1 MFRPKPLPLYFVICS
16 APLLL
21 LTGINYWNGIKTGD
35 AAVGADLQDHLKT
48 FTSEVDIVLRDQEK
62 EIMRL
67 ALSDAMQ
74 QFVASKE
81 RQANYNSGSNLLS
94 ERKGSETT
102 ESSNLLPPELRAT
115 MSAALDRHGYFSSFG
130 LFDKNRHPLLFADS
144 ASHAGIGPVV
154 FQTRDFTSDKPQPD
168 ERVWEVQGNTLLTR
182 LNPLASAN
190 SNLQY
195 TVGIVGEKRGSP
207 IVALVGELELDPVF
221 SRIARVLE
229 TRTDPDNAA
238 GSLVIV
244 LNRSGKILYHTNV
257 ELKQQAVDKAIPAFM
272 PIATEMMADHGGTQ
286 SFSPASGQDYLVT
299 FAPLLRLNL
308 AVAVARDRAQ
318 TLSSARHSA
327 MLDLA
332 LSLAIGLG
340 AALLLRRHIQ
350 KKSLGIERVTE
361 GLTAIAKGE
370 LNHHID
376 LKSSDDARGMA
387 DNINV
392 VTERLRAQMAR
403 EAESRQFEAFVRLS
417 AMLTHDL
424 KNAIE
429 ALSLTVGNME
439 RHFDNEK
446 FRSDTM
452 KSLTLATDKLK
463 ALVSRLSKPLATLSG
478 EHKRLRPTDLVPILK
493 RVVSITAEPLREKH
507 KIELRL
513 PPTLFALVDAD
524 RIERV
529 IENLVLNA
537 LEAMGE
543 KSGALTIEGER
554 EAGGTVAFSISDTGP
569 GMSQTFIDNRLF
581 HPFAT
586 TKRNGVGLGLYT
598 CREVVQ
604 ANAGY
609 IEVHSIQ
616 GAGATFRVVLPSAP
630 INERS

>member
-81 RQANYNSGSNLLS
+81 RQANANSGSNLLS
-94 ERKGSETT
+94 GRKGSETT
-102 ESSNLLPPELRAT
+102 ESSNVLPPELRAT
-115 MSAALDRHGYFSSFG
+115 MSAALDRRGYFSSFG

-154 FQTRDFTSDKPQPD
+154 FQTRDFTSDKLQPD

-195 TVGIVGEKRGSP
+195 TIGIVGEKRESP

-229 TRTDPDNAA
+229 TRTNPDNAA

-257 ELKQQAVDKAIPAFM
+257 ELKQQAVAKAIPEFM

-286 SFSPASGQDYLVT
+286 SFSTASGQDYLVT

-318 TLSSARHSA
+318 ILSSARHSA
-327 MLDLA
+327 ILDLA
-332 LSLAIGLG
+332 LSLAIGLA
-340 AALLLRRHIQ
+340 AALLLQRHVQ
-350 KKSLGIERVTE
+350 KKSRGIERVTE

-429 ALSLTVGNME
+429 GLSLTVGNME

-569 GMSQTFIDNRLF
+569 GISQTFKDNRLF

-604 ANAGY
+604 AHAGY
-609 IEVHSIQ
+609 IEVHSIE
-616 GAGATFRVVLPSAP
+616 GVGATFRVVLPSAP
-630 INERS
+630 INDRS

>member
-1 MFRPKPLPLYFVICS
+1 MFRPKPLPTYFLICS

-21 LTGINYWNGIKTGD
+21 LTGLNYWNGIRTGD
-35 AAVGADLQDHLKT
+35 AAVGADLQDHLNT
-48 FTSEVDIVLRDQEK
+48 FTNEVDSVLRDQEK

-74 QFVASKE
+74 HFVASKE
-81 RQANYNSGSNLLS
+81 RQANEDPGSSLLP
-94 ERKGSETT
+94 EKKGSETT
-102 ESSNLLPPELRAT
+102 ESSGVLPPELRAT
-115 MSAALDRHGYFSSFG
+115 ISIALDRHGYFSSFG
-130 LFDKNRHPLLFADS
+130 LFDKKRRPLLFADN
-144 ASHAGIGPVV
+144 ASHSEIGPVG
-154 FQTRDFTSDKPQPD
+154 FQTRYFTSDQPQPD
-168 ERVWEVQGNTLLTR
+168 ERVWDVQGNTLLTK
-182 LNPLASAN
+182 PSSLASAG
-190 SNLQY
+190 SGLQY

-207 IVALVGELELDPVF
+207 VVALVGELELDPVF

-229 TRTDPDNAA
+229 TRTNRDSAA
-238 GSLVIV
+238 RSMVIV

-257 ELKQQAVDKAIPAFM
+257 ELKQQGVAQAMPAFM
-272 PIATEMMADHGGTQ
+272 PIATEMMADKGGTQ
-286 SFSPASGQDYLVT
+286 SFSPAPGQDYLAT

-318 TLSSARHSA
+318 ILSSARRA
-327 MLDLA
+327 ALLELV

-340 AALLLRRHIQ
+340 AALLLQRYVQ
-350 KKSLGIERVTE
+350 KKSRGIERVTE

-392 VTERLRAQMAR
+392 VTERLRAQIAR

-429 ALSLTVGNME
+429 GLSLTVGNME
-439 RHFDNEK
+439 RHIDNEK

-452 KSLTLATDKLK
+452 QSLTLATDKLK

-537 LEAMGE
+537 LEAMAE
-543 KSGALTIEGER
+543 KSGALTIEGKS

-569 GMSQTFIDNRLF
+569 GISQSFIDNRLF
-581 HPFAT
+581 QPFAT
-586 TKRNGVGLGLYT
+586 TKKNGVGLGLYT

>member
-1 MFRPKPLPLYFVICS
+1 MFRPKPLPTYFLICS

-21 LTGINYWNGIKTGD
+21 LTGLNYWNGIKTGD
-35 AAVGADLQDHLKT
+35 AAIGADLQDHLNT
-48 FTSEVDIVLRDQEK
+48 FTSEVDSVLRDQEK

-67 ALSDAMQ
+67 ALSNAMQ
-74 QFVASKE
+74 QFAASKE
-81 RQANYNSGSNLLS
+81 RQANENSGSNPLS
-94 ERKGSETT
+94 EKKVSETT
-102 ESSNLLPPELRAT
+102 GSSDALPPELRAT

-130 LFDKNRHPLLFADS
+130 LFDKKSRPLLFADS
-144 ASHAGIGPVV
+144 ASHADIGPVV

-168 ERVWEVQGNTLLTR
+168 ERVWDVQGNTLLTK
-182 LNPLASAN
+182 LSSLASAG
-190 SNLQY
+190 SGLQY
-195 TVGIVGEKRGSP
+195 TVGIAGEKRGSP
-207 IVALVGELELDPVF
+207 IVALVGELDLDPVF
-221 SRIARVLE
+221 SRIARILE
-229 TRTDPDNAA
+229 MRTNRDSAA
-238 GSLVIV
+238 GSMVIV

-257 ELKQQAVDKAIPAFM
+257 ELEQQAVAQAMPAFM
-272 PIATEMMADHGGTQ
+272 PIAAEMMAERGGRQ
-286 SFSPASGQDYLVT
+286 NFSPASGQDYLVT

-318 TLSSARHSA
+318 IFSSARRSA
-327 MLDLA
+327 ILDLVLA
-332 LSLAIGLG
+332 LAIGLG
-340 AALLLRRHIQ
+340 AALLLQRHVQ
-350 KKSLGIERVTE
+350 KKSRGIERVTE

-429 ALSLTVGNME
+429 GLSLTVGNME
-439 RHFDNEK
+439 RHFDNEQ

-452 KSLTLATDKLK
+452 KSLTLATDNLR
-463 ALVSRLSKPLATLSG
+463 ALVARLSKPLATLSG

-513 PPTLFALVDAD
+513 PPTLFALVDAE

-537 LEAMGE
+537 LEAMAE

-554 EAGGTVAFSISDTGP
+554 EAGGTVAVSISDTGP
-569 GMSQTFIDNRLF
+569 GISQSFINNRLF

-586 TKRNGVGLGLYT
+586 TKKNGVGLGLYT

-609 IEVHSIQ
+609 IEVHSIE
-616 GAGATFRVVLPSAP
+616 GAGATFRVVLPSAS

>member
-35 AAVGADLQDHLKT
+35 AAVGADLQDHLRT

-74 QFVASKE
+74 QFGASKE
-81 RQANYNSGSNLLS
+81 RQANANSGSNLLS
-94 ERKGSETT
+94 ERKGSETI
-102 ESSNLLPPELRAT
+102 ESGDVLPPELRAT
-115 MSAALDRHGYFSSFG
+115 LSAALDRRGYFSSFG

-144 ASHAGIGPVV
+144 PSHAGIGPVV

-182 LNPLASAN
+182 LDPLASAN

-195 TVGIVGEKRGSP
+195 TVGIVGEKRQSP

-229 TRTDPDNAA
+229 TRTDSGNAA

-244 LNRSGKILYHTNV
+244 LNRSGKILYHTNA
-257 ELKQQAVDKAIPAFM
+257 ELKQQAVAKAIPEFM

-286 SFSPASGQDYLVT
+286 SFSTASGQDYLVT

-318 TLSSARHSA
+318 ILSSARHSA
-327 MLDLA
+327 ILDLA

-340 AALLLRRHIQ
+340 AALLLQRHVQ
-350 KKSLGIERVTE
+350 KKSRGIERVTE

-429 ALSLTVGNME
+429 GLSLTVGNME

-493 RVVSITAEPLREKH
+493 RVVSITAEPRREKH

-569 GMSQTFIDNRLF
+569 GISQTFKDNRLF

-609 IEVHSIQ
+609 IEAHSIE

-630 INERS
+630 INDRS

>member
-586 TKRNGVGLGLYT
+586 TERNGVGLGLYT

>member
-1 MFRPKPLPLYFVICS
+1 MFRPKPLPTYFLICS

-21 LTGINYWNGIKTGD
+21 LTGINYWNGIRTVD
-35 AAVGADLQDHLKT
+35 AAVGADLQDRLNT
-48 FTSEVDIVLRDQEK
+48 FTTEVDSVLRDQEK

-81 RQANYNSGSNLLS
+81 RQANNNSGSNLLS

-102 ESSNLLPPELRAT
+102 ESSYVLPPELRAT

-130 LFDKNRHPLLFADS
+130 LFDKNRRPLLFADS
-144 ASHAGIGPVV
+144 ASHAEIGPVV

-168 ERVWEVQGNTLLTR
+168 ERVWDVQGNTLLTR
-182 LNPLASAN
+182 LNPLASTG
-190 SNLQY
+190 SDLQY

-207 IVALVGELELDPVF
+207 IVALVGDLELDPLF

-229 TRTDPDNAA
+229 TRTNRDKAA
-238 GSLVIV
+238 GSMVIV

-257 ELKQQAVDKAIPAFM
+257 ELKQQAVAKAIPAFM
-272 PIATEMMADHGGTQ
+272 PIATEMMADHGGMQ

-318 TLSSARHSA
+318 ILSSARHSA
-327 MLDLA
+327 ILDLV

-340 AALLLRRHIQ
+340 AALLLQRHVQ
-350 KKSLGIERVTE
+350 KKSRGIERVTE

-429 ALSLTVGNME
+429 GLSLTVGNMD

-463 ALVSRLSKPLATLSG
+463 ALVARLSKPLATLSG

-507 KIELRL
+507 KIEFRL
-513 PPTLFALVDAD
+513 PPTLFALVDAE

-543 KSGALTIEGER
+543 KSGAVTIEGET

-569 GMSQTFIDNRLF
+569 GISQAFIDNRLF

-609 IEVHSIQ
+609 IEVHSIE
-616 GAGATFRVVLPSAP
+616 GAGTTFRVVLPSAP

>member
-1 MFRPKPLPLYFVICS
+1 
-16 APLLL
+16 
-21 LTGINYWNGIKTGD
+21 
-35 AAVGADLQDHLKT
+35 
-48 FTSEVDIVLRDQEK
+48 
-62 EIMRL
+62 
-67 ALSDAMQ
+67 
-74 QFVASKE
+74 
-81 RQANYNSGSNLLS
+81 
-94 ERKGSETT
+94 
-102 ESSNLLPPELRAT
+102 
-115 MSAALDRHGYFSSFG
+115 
-130 LFDKNRHPLLFADS
+130 
-144 ASHAGIGPVV
+144 
-154 FQTRDFTSDKPQPD
+154 
-168 ERVWEVQGNTLLTR
+168 
-182 LNPLASAN
+182 
-190 SNLQY
+190 
-195 TVGIVGEKRGSP
+195 
-207 IVALVGELELDPVF
+207 
-221 SRIARVLE
+221 
-229 TRTDPDNAA
+229 
-238 GSLVIV
+238 
-244 LNRSGKILYHTNV
+244 
-257 ELKQQAVDKAIPAFM
+257 
-272 PIATEMMADHGGTQ
+272 
-286 SFSPASGQDYLVT
+286 
-299 FAPLLRLNL
+299 
-308 AVAVARDRAQ
+308 
-318 TLSSARHSA
+318 

-332 LSLAIGLG
+332 LSLVIGLG
-340 AALLLRRHIQ
+340 AALLLQRHVQ
-350 KKSLGIERVTE
+350 KKSRGIERVTE

-392 VTERLRAQMAR
+392 VTERLRLQMAR

-493 RVVSITAEPLREKH
+493 RVVSSTAEPLREKH

-554 EAGGTVAFSISDTGP
+554 EAGGTVAFSIKDTGP
-569 GMSQTFIDNRLF
+569 GISQTFKDNRLF

-609 IEVHSIQ
+609 IEVHSIE

-630 INERS
+630 INDRS